1 MARKTTMFVLA
12 AFVLVVGQLLGGAE
26 AQSSSSCTNVIISM
40 SPCLN
45 YITGN
50 SSNPS
55 SGCCQQLGSVV
66 KSQPQCLCEAL
77 NGDGSSLG
85 ISINKTQALA
95 LPNACNVQT
104 PPSSQCDTAS
114 SPSSSPSGTSNSPS
128 GSSGSG
134 SKSTDSSTGGDSSYG
149 NSLELPFT
157 LLFSLLFPASLALTF
172 TTI

>member
-1 MARKTTMFVLA
+1 MVRTRIFVLIA
-12 AFVLVVGQLLGGAE
+12 LVLVGGLLLGGAE
-26 AQSSSSCTNVIISM
+26 AQSSSSCTNVIINM

-50 SSNPS
+50 SSKPS
-55 SGCCQQLGSVV
+55 SSCCQQLGNVV

-77 NGDGSSLG
+77 NGGGSSLG

-95 LPNACNVQT
+95 LPSACNVQT

-128 GSSGSG
+128 GSPGSD
-134 SKSTDSSTGGDSSYG
+134 SKSTGSSTGGDSSYG
-149 NSLELPFT
+149 TSLKLPFN
-157 LLFSLLFPASLALTF
+157 LLFSLLLVTSLASTF